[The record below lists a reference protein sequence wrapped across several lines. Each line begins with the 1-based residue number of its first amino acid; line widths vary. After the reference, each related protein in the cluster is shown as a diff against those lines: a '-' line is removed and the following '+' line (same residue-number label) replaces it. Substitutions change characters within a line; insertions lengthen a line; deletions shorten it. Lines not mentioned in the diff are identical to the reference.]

1 MEIELKYSI
10 GTDEI
15 ADAIWEDDEIR
26 LMEEDGSRCR
36 EELNAI
42 YFDTDDFDLLKHDI
56 AFRIREEGNRAIATL
71 KWNGKTVGALHTR
84 EELNVNLGEGKC
96 TDKPDPTVF
105 SQSEI
110 GSELMDIIGEKVLQ
124 GFIEVHVSRR
134 KVRVDNIKAI
144 FEIALDSG
152 KVMTKNGTCV
162 ISEVEIELYSGKE
175 DELISLGEH
184 LAQKYQLVPET
195 RSKFARGL
203 ALLGKI

>member
-10 GTDEI
+10 GTVEI

-26 LMEEDGSRCR
+26 LMEENGSRCR
-36 EELNAI
+36 EELCAI
-42 YFDTDDFDLLKHDI
+42 YYDTDEFDLLKHDI
-56 AFRIREEGNRAIATL
+56 AFRIREEGTRVIATL

-96 TDKPDPTVF
+96 TDRPDPTVF

-110 GSELMDIIGEKVLQ
+110 GAELLELIGEKALH

-134 KVRVDNIKAI
+134 KLRVDNNQAI

-152 KVMTKNGTCV
+152 SVVTKNGTCF
-162 ISEVEIELYSGKE
+162 ISEAEIELYSGKE

-184 LAQKYQLVPET
+184 LAHKYALVPET

-203 ALLGKI
+203 SLLGKI

>member
-10 GTDEI
+10 GTVEI
-15 ADAIWEDDEIR
+15 ADAIWEDEEIR
-26 LMEEDGSRCR
+26 LMEEAGSRNR

-42 YFDTDDFDLLKHDI
+42 YYDTEELDLLKHDI
-56 AFRIREEGNRAIATL
+56 AFRIREEGTRVIATL

-96 TDKPDPTVF
+96 TDNPDPTVF

-110 GSELMDIIGEKVLQ
+110 GAELLEVIGDKTLH
-124 GFIEVHVSRR
+124 GFIQVHVSRR
-134 KVRVDNIKAI
+134 KVRVDTNQAI

-152 KVMTKNGTCV
+152 LVITNNGTCI
-162 ISEVEIELYSGKE
+162 ISEAEIELYSGKE
-175 DELISLGEH
+175 DELVSLGEH
-184 LAQKYQLVPET
+184 LAQKYELVPET

>member
-10 GTDEI
+10 GTVKI
-15 ADAIWEDDEIR
+15 ADAIWEDEEIR
-26 LMEEDGSRCR
+26 LMEEDGSRCQ

-42 YFDTDDFDLLKHDI
+42 YYDTDALDLLKHDI
-56 AFRIREEGNRAIATL
+56 AFRIREEGTRVIATL

-96 TDKPDPTVF
+96 TDQPDPTVF

-110 GSELMDIIGEKVLQ
+110 GAELLELIGEKALH

-134 KVRVDNIKAI
+134 KVRVDTNQAI

-152 KVMTKNGTCV
+152 SVVTKNGTCL
-162 ISEVEIELYSGKE
+162 ISEAEIELYSGKE
-175 DELISLGEH
+175 DELLSMGEH
-184 LAQKYQLVPET
+184 LAQKYGLLPET

>member
-10 GTDEI
+10 GTVEI
-15 ADAIWEDDEIR
+15 ADAIWDDDEIKQ
-26 LMEEDGSRCR
+26 MEEDGSRCR

-42 YFDTDDFDLLKHDI
+42 YFDTDGLDLLNHDI
-56 AFRIREEGNRAIATL
+56 AFRIREEGTRVIATL
-71 KWNGKTVGALHTR
+71 KWNGKTAGALHTR

-96 TDKPDPTVF
+96 TDEPDPTVF

-110 GSELMDIIGEKVLQ
+110 GAELLELIGEKPLH

-134 KVRVDNIKAI
+134 KVRVDTNQAI

-152 KVMTKNGTCV
+152 FVVTKNGTCL
-162 ISEVEIELYSGKE
+162 ISEAEIELYSGKE
-175 DELISLGEH
+175 EELISLGEH
-184 LAQKYQLVPET
+184 LAQKYGLVPET

>member
-10 GTDEI
+10 GTVEI

-36 EELNAI
+36 EELSAI
-42 YFDTDDFDLLKHDI
+42 YYDTDEFDLLKHDI
-56 AFRIREEGNRAIATL
+56 AFRIREEGTRVIATL

-96 TDKPDPTVF
+96 TDIPDPTVF

-110 GSELMDIIGEKVLQ
+110 GAELLELIGEKTLY

-134 KVRVDNIKAI
+134 KLRVDNNEAI

-152 KVMTKNGTCV
+152 SVVTKNGRCF
-162 ISEVEIELYSGKE
+162 ISEAEIELYSGKA
-175 DELISLGEH
+175 DELISLGER
-184 LAQKYQLVPET
+184 LAQKYALVPET

>member
-10 GTDEI
+10 GTVEI
-15 ADAIWEDDEIR
+15 ADAIWEDEEIKQI
-26 LMEEDGSRCR
+26 EENGSRCL

-42 YFDTDDFDLLKHDI
+42 YFDTVELDLLKHDI
-56 AFRIREEGNRAIATL
+56 AYRIREEGTRVIATL
-71 KWNGKTVGALHTR
+71 KWNGKTDGALHTR

-96 TDKPDPTVF
+96 TDEPDPTVF
-105 SQSEI
+105 SQSKI
-110 GSELMDIIGEKVLQ
+110 GVELLDLIGDKPLH

-134 KVRVDNIKAI
+134 KVRVDTNQAI

-152 KVMTKNGTCV
+152 SVVTKNGACL
-162 ISEVEIELYSGKE
+162 ISEAEIELYTGKE

-184 LAQKYQLVPET
+184 LAQKYGLVPET

>member
-10 GTDEI
+10 GTVEI

-36 EELNAI
+36 EELCAI
-42 YFDTDDFDLLKHDI
+42 YYDTDEFDLLKHDI
-56 AFRIREEGNRAIATL
+56 AFRIRAEGTRVIATL

-96 TDKPDPTVF
+96 TDTPDPTVF
-105 SQSEI
+105 AQSEI
-110 GSELMDIIGEKVLQ
+110 GTELLELIDGKTLH
-124 GFIEVHVSRR
+124 GFIEVRVSRR
-134 KVRVDNIKAI
+134 KLRVDNNQAI

-152 KVMTKNGTCV
+152 SVVTKNGTCF
-162 ISEVEIELYSGKE
+162 ISEAEIELYSGKE

-184 LAQKYQLVPET
+184 LANKYALVPET

>member
-10 GTDEI
+10 GTVEI

-26 LMEEDGSRCR
+26 RMEEDGSRCH

-42 YFDTDDFDLLKHDI
+42 YYDTDDLDLLENDI
-56 AFRIREEGNRAIATL
+56 AFRIREEGTRVIATL

-110 GSELMDIIGEKVLQ
+110 GTELLELIGEKPLK

-134 KVRVDNIKAI
+134 KVRVDNNQAI
-144 FEIALDSG
+144 FEIALDFGS
-152 KVMTKNGTCV
+152 VVTQNGTCA
-162 ISEVEIELYSGKE
+162 ISEAEIELYSGKE
-175 DELISLGEH
+175 DELISMGEH
-184 LAQKYQLVPET
+184 LAQKYGLEPEI